1 MNTFQYHSAN
11 RATNAKEIFSQH
23 ENAKFLSGGMTLL
36 PSMKHGLIQPDHLI
50 DLSRIPDLQG
60 IKDNPEYLSIGATTK
75 HQEVASSEIVQR
87 SIPGLAYLA
96 SQIGDPQVRARGT
109 IGGSLANNDPAADY
123 PAGALALRAKIVTDR
138 REILADDFFTGFYS
152 TALEEGEVITQI
164 QFAKPL
170 KSAYAKCKQS
180 ASGYALAG
188 VFIAV
193 FPNQEI
199 RVAVTGVGAGVFRW
213 TEAEQAFL
221 SGQFKPNL
229 QRDDLISDLHA
240 PSEYRVNMA
249 QVLFKRAAQQIQNN

>member
-11 RATNAKEIFSQH
+11 RATNAKEIFSKH

-60 IKDNPEYLSIGATTK
+60 INDKHEFLTIGAITK
-75 HQEVASSEIVQR
+75 HQDVASSDMVQG

-123 PAGALALRAKIVTDR
+123 PAGALALKAKMVTDQ
-138 REILADDFFTGFYS
+138 REIAAEDFFTGFYS

-213 TEAEQAFL
+213 AEAEQAFL

-240 PSEYRVNMA
+240 PNEYRVKMA
-249 QVLFKRAAQQIQNN
+249 QVLFKKAAQQIQNN